1 MTGQRRPA
9 ARWEVVRWTAMMAPP
24 LALFWLVLSGHYTLL
39 LIILEVVSV
48 ALVCWLAWRADFPE
62 RDDVALPLS
71 PRLPRYVLWLGKEVL
86 VSAVAVVRKVW
97 SPRPDLRPV
106 VDVTPSPDMSVFTQ
120 VVYANSITLTPGTL
134 SLDVDEDRIE
144 VHSLDPGDVDALR
157 EGEMMRRARA
167 LETRR

>member
-1 MTGQRRPA
+1 
-9 ARWEVVRWTAMMAPP
+9 MMAPP
-24 LALFWLVLSGHYTLL
+24 LALFWLVLSGHYTPL
-39 LIILEVVSV
+39 LIMLAVVSV

-62 RDDVALPLS
+62 RDDVVLPLS

-97 SPRPDLRPV
+97 SPRLDLRPV

-144 VHSLDPGDVDALR
+144 VHSLGAEDVDVLR
-157 EGEMMRRARA
+157 DGEMMRRARA

>member
-1 MTGQRRPA
+1 
-9 ARWEVVRWTAMMAPP
+9 MMVPP
-24 LALFWLVLSGHYTLL
+24 LALFWLVLSGHYTFL
-39 LIILEVVSV
+39 LIVLGAVSV
-48 ALVCWLAWRADFPE
+48 VLVCWLAWRADFPE
-62 RDDVALPLS
+62 RDDVVLPLS

-106 VDVTPSPDMSVFTQ
+106 VGVTPSPDMSVFTQ

-144 VHSLDPGDVDALR
+144 VHSLDAEDVDVLR
-157 EGEMMRRARA
+157 DGEMMRRARG

>member
-1 MTGQRRPA
+1 
-9 ARWEVVRWTAMMAPP
+9 MMAPP
-24 LALFWLVLSGHYTLL
+24 LALFWLVLSGHYTVL
-39 LIILEVVSV
+39 LIVLGAVSV

-62 RDDVALPLS
+62 REDVAPPLS

-86 VSAVAVVRKVW
+86 SSAVAVVRKVW

-144 VHSLDPGDVDALR
+144 VHSLDPADVDTLR
-157 EGEMMRRARA
+157 AGKMMRRARG